1 MYKAVYLPAPGVKA
15 EISHQE
21 EGYCPIAGAQGK
33 EFKSSEEEPYYRAR
47 GSSRHAVSSTYHRGK

>member
-21 EGYCPIAGAQGK
+21 EGK

-47 GSSRHAVSSTYHRGK
+47 GSSWHAVSSTYHRGK